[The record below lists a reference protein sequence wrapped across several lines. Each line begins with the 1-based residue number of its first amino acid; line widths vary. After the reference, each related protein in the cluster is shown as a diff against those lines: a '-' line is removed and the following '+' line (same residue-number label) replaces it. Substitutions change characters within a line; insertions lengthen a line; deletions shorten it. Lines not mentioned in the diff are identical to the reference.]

1 MRNNKDLRILAI
13 SGSLR
18 AGSFNT
24 LLLRAAQ
31 EVAPDGMQIEL
42 LNLRGLPLYDG
53 DVEAAGDPERVT
65 ALKNAVREADGIL
78 LATPEYNHGTSGALK
93 NAIDWASRDRRP
105 GSIAGKPV
113 TVIASGPSG
122 ASRAVQ
128 QLEPVLLET
137 GGLLMVK
144 PGVLVAMPWTK
155 FDDLGRLTDEDTREF
170 LRRHL
175 EAFAEWVARVGA
187 HDRVPELQAA

>member
-1 MRNNKDLRILAI
+1 M
-13 SGSLR
+13 
-18 AGSFNT
+18 
-24 LLLRAAQ
+24 
-31 EVAPDGMQIEL
+31 
-42 LNLRGLPLYDG
+42 
-53 DVEAAGDPERVT
+53 
-65 ALKNAVREADGIL
+65 
-78 LATPEYNHGTSGALK
+78 
-93 NAIDWASRDRRP
+93 
-105 GSIAGKPV
+105 
-113 TVIASGPSG
+113 
-122 ASRAVQ
+122 Q

-155 FDDLGRLTDEDTREF
+155 FDGLGRLTDEDTREF

>member
-1 MRNNKDLRILAI
+1 MGNNKDLRILAI

-24 LLLRAAQ
+24 ALLRAAE
-31 EVAPDGMQIEL
+31 EVAPDGMHIEL
-42 LNLRGLPLYDG
+42 FQLRGLPLYDG

-128 QLEPVLLET
+128 QLEPVLLEV

-144 PGVLVAMPWTK
+144 PGVLVSMPWTK
-155 FDDLGRLTDEDTREF
+155 FDDLGRLTDEETRAF
-170 LRRHL
+170 LRAHL
-175 EAFAEWVARVGA
+175 EAFAEWVARVGE
-187 HDRVPELQAA
+187 HHRVPELQAA